1 MDEEALHILLMLGFH
16 RSNREIARRIK
27 REGLMPGQPKILEYL
42 WFHDGASQKD
52 ISRECIIDKSTV
64 TSLLKRMENLDLIR
78 KETRPEDQRGVAIFL
93 TDKGWEKAK
102 RIRSFTASTRKC
114 GRTSS
119 RKHASSS
126 WRHFSASWKMKRN
139 GAIEYAAHASFEN
152 PYQCL

>member
-64 TSLLKRMENLDLIR
+64 TSLLKRMEKLDLIR
-78 KETRPEDQRGVAIFL
+78 KETRPDDQRGINIYL

-102 RIRSFTASTRKC
+102 EIRKVIYATDDAMWQGIPEEEKQQFL
-114 GRTSS
+114 RTFH
-119 RKHASSS
+119 KIIANQKK
-126 WRHFSASWKMKRN
+126 W
-139 GAIEYAAHASFEN
+139 GD
-152 PYQCL
+152 